1 MKIKNILLMA
11 LSLVVVAA
19 LAVGGTLAYLT
30 DRDSKVNV
38 FTMGNVSIELQEDFE
53 QASKLV
59 PGVNIEKKPVIKNTG
74 DNDAWVWLT
83 FSIPSALDN
92 YVQGTETGSNENV
105 IHWNPLGATAEGYVT
120 DARVTKA
127 IADGHLDASLTA
139 DIIKDNNMTWNVFNS
154 LGDGKNVYQEEID
167 GVKYNTYVLL
177 YNKALTKG
185 EVTLPSIYNVFLD
198 AQVDID
204 PDGKLY
210 KVSNGVATAINW
222 NIKTDGAPVIYASAY
237 AVQAEGFA
245 TVKDAYAA
253 YQAQWGDKGA
263 EYAPVPT
270 VVTNSAELQAALD
283 AAVNGDTII
292 LAADIEGDV
301 TVTQKAGV
309 KLTINGN
316 GNTIDGSITVDGK
329 SSRYETAGVTIENIK
344 FASDN
349 AAPAAYINLGVSGN
363 SGTRYTNNVTV
374 SNCTFDYSGT
384 GDKAAIKSYTG
395 GDWNLT
401 VDGCTVNSG
410 MHSMLQVTNIE
421 KGLTVTDCVV
431 NSKNGINLNNTP
443 YLNMSGCEFDTV
455 GYCVRLGVNGSTN
468 NGSFTIADSTLK
480 SANDDGDAVIILRGT
495 MTGATLNIKGTT
507 LVGTLDITGKANIV
521 K

>member
-127 IADGHLDASLTA
+127 IADGHLDASLTD
-139 DIIKDNNMTWNVFNS
+139 DIIIDNNMTWNVFNS

-167 GVKYNTYVLL
+167 GVQYNTYVLL

-210 KVSNGVATAINW
+210 KVSGGVATAINW

-253 YQAQWGDKGA
+253 YQAQWGDNSA

-270 VVTNSAELQAALD
+270 VVASADDLVEALANGETNVVVKGVAISENVFNGHYYKDRNIDFVDCTFTANMNYMYINNASFTNCNFDCGSANSAVHYDELFGDLVFNNCTFTSGKIQVGANKDVTGTVTFNDCTFAETTQTSIWSEKGIRVYSPAEFNNCEFNNRVVMAGANGLSIVFNSCTMNNG
-283 AAVNGDTII
+283 AAVYYTDNTDGII
-292 LAADIEGDV
+292 RGGNIPDV
-301 TVTQKAGV
+301 TV
-309 KLTINGN
+309 
-316 GNTIDGSITVDGK
+316 
-329 SSRYETAGVTIENIK
+329 
-344 FASDN
+344 
-349 AAPAAYINLGVSGN
+349 
-363 SGTRYTNNVTV
+363 NN
-374 SNCTFDYSGT
+374 
-384 GDKAAIKSYTG
+384 
-395 GDWNLT
+395 
-401 VDGCTVNSG
+401 
-410 MHSMLQVTNIE
+410 
-421 KGLTVTDCVV
+421 
-431 NSKNGINLNNTP
+431 
-443 YLNMSGCEFDTV
+443 
-455 GYCVRLGVNGSTN
+455 
-468 NGSFTIADSTLK
+468 
-480 SANDDGDAVIILRGT
+480 
-495 MTGATLNIKGTT
+495 
-507 LVGTLDITGKANIV
+507 
-521 K
+521 